1 MPLKTAER
9 AKTHRAAF
17 LSARAQNAYRAWIVP
32 KKSKVLLENDFALFR
47 ACFYIVRILKNF
59 YFLRAGDKKS
69 RNAKKMLKSARF

>member
-1 MPLKTAER
+1 MRKSTLSRFSLRPRPKR
-9 AKTHRAAF
+9 VSRPDSAK
-17 LSARAQNAYRAWIVP
+17 
-32 KKSKVLLENDFALFR
+32 KVKILLENDFALFR

>member
-1 MPLKTAER
+1 MRKSTLSRFSLRPRPKR
-9 AKTHRAAF
+9 ALRSG
-17 LSARAQNAYRAWIVP
+17 SA
-32 KKSKVLLENDFALFR
+32 KKVKVLLENDFALFR

>member
-1 MPLKTAER
+1 MPGPESPSR
-9 AKTHRAAF
+9 FDNAKK
-17 LSARAQNAYRAWIVP
+17 V
-32 KKSKVLLENDFALFR
+32 KVLLENDFALFR

>member
-1 MPLKTAER
+1 MRKSALSRFSLRTRPKR
-9 AKTHRAAF
+9 ALRPG
-17 LSARAQNAYRAWIVP
+17 SA
-32 KKSKVLLENDFALFR
+32 KKVKVLLENDFALFR

>member
-1 MPLKTAER
+1 MRKSTLSRFSLRTRPKR
-9 AKTHRAAF
+9 ALRPGN
-17 LSARAQNAYRAWIVP
+17 AQKV
-32 KKSKVLLENDFALFR
+32 KVLLENDFALFR

>member
-1 MPLKTAER
+1 MRKSTLSRVSLRTRPKR
-9 AKTHRAAF
+9 A
-17 LSARAQNAYRAWIVP
+17 LCSGSA
-32 KKSKVLLENDFALFR
+32 KKVKVLLENDFALFR

>member
-1 MPLKTAER
+1 MPGPESPSR
-9 AKTHRAAF
+9 F
-17 LSARAQNAYRAWIVP
+17 DNAQKV
-32 KKSKVLLENDFALFR
+32 KVLLENDFALFR